1 MKKQT
6 KLNIKLVCVTLC
18 AFLLLTLLL
27 VKKAEAISEEIVCSS
42 LKTRTEERA
51 EYTSELLSAKLET
64 AILAADETA
73 AYASMK
79 TSPNEIKRLVL
90 RDKNNSFAPEYISF
104 DFIPKESSTG
114 VYSGSDFKSNE
125 AYKTVGKGKALT
137 ADTDKLFYAVY
148 VAENEGTVLCTVDMS
163 FFNEAVQSP
172 KGFTTEYSFNKQ
184 LEKPVKSSAFTSET
198 VTNSEIGTIYVRVT
212 AEEGSTKVYVT
223 AFTAFAAVA
232 AAVISFVTVL
242 VMVAFVYSSFRSL
255 ASFGKRFRKMA
266 EEDYFF
272 ITDGT
277 SFDELENC
285 AVILSDSIKK
295 TIADVC
301 GDIENNSRTGTY
313 KGAFAPIG
321 EALKKL
327 GKQPALFEHAQFES
341 AQFEPAQFEHT
352 QPEHKPEPVK
362 AAAPVIIERKQPK
375 TDLTPVVSAAERLA
389 AAAKGS
395 AEMAGRT
402 ADKFT
407 SFTEK
412 QKSISAHAEAVA
424 ENIASSHSIMS
435 ESKKQI
441 GSFAES
447 AAAINEQRKE
457 IKRVISS
464 IEEIAFETNIL
475 ALNAAIEAARA
486 GSEGRGFAIVAEEVR
501 NLAGKSAEAAQ
512 ESSGIIDSTFNLIG
526 TAAENSATAAKAF
539 EEAEKEI
546 LNASEAAEKLKASSS
561 AALLEDIGE
570 SLALLEKSLHKE
582 AKAAEET
589 AAEAKKLSESETK
602 APVKAER
609 NPRPLVGVGG
619 IPKITEA

>member
-6 KLNIKLVCVTLC
+6 KLNIRLVCVTLC
-18 AFLLLTLLL
+18 AFLLLTVLL
-27 VKKAEAISEEIVCSS
+27 VKKAESISEEIVCSS
-42 LKTRTEERA
+42 LQTRTEERA

-79 TSPNEIKRLVL
+79 TSPTEIKRLVL
-90 RDKNNSFAPEYISF
+90 KDKNNSFAPQYISF
-104 DFIPKESSTG
+104 DFVPAESSKG
-114 VYSGSDFKSNE
+114 VYSGADFASNE
-125 AYKTVGKGKALT
+125 AYKTVGTGKALT
-137 ADTDKLFYAVY
+137 AENDKLFYAVY
-148 VAENEGTVLCTVDMS
+148 VAENGGTVICTVDMS
-163 FFNEAVQSP
+163 FFDEAVQTP

-184 LEKPVKSSAFTSET
+184 LEKADKLSAFTVET
-198 VTNSEIGTIYVRVT
+198 VTNSQVGAIYVRVT
-212 AEEGSTKVYVT
+212 AEEGSTKAYMT

-232 AAVISFVTVL
+232 AAVISLITVL
-242 VMVAFVYSSFRSL
+242 ASVALVYSTFRSL

-277 SFDELENC
+277 SLDELENC

-301 GDIENNSRTGTY
+301 GDIENNSHTGTY

-327 GKQPALFEHAQFES
+327 GRGPA
-341 AQFEPAQFEHT
+341 P
-352 QPEHKPEPVK
+352 QPEHKAEPIK
-362 AAAPVIIERKQPK
+362 ASAPLIIERKQPAA
-375 TDLTPVVSAAERLA
+375 DLTPVVSAAERLA
-389 AAAKGS
+389 AAAEGN
-395 AEMAGRT
+395 AEMAGRI
-402 ADKFT
+402 ADKLP

-412 QKSISAHAEAVA
+412 QKSISANAEAVA
-424 ENIASSHSIMS
+424 ENIASSHRIMT

-447 AAAINEQRKE
+447 AAAIKEQRDE

-526 TAAENSATAAKAF
+526 TAAESSATAAKAF

-546 LNASEAAEKLKASSS
+546 LTASEAAEKLKASSS
-561 AALLEDIGE
+561 AALLEEIGE
-570 SLALLEKSLHKE
+570 SLAMLERSLRKE
-582 AKAAEET
+582 AKTAEET
-589 AAEAKKLSESETK
+589 AAEAKKLSDSDAK
-602 APVKAER
+602 APTKPAR
-609 NPRPLVGVGG
+609 NEARATRPLAGVGS
-619 IPKITEA
+619 IPKISEA

>member
-18 AFLLLTLLL
+18 AFLLLTVLL

-64 AILAADETA
+64 AILAAEETA

-114 VYSGSDFKSNE
+114 VYSGADFKSNE
-125 AYKTVGKGKALT
+125 AYKTVGTGKALT

-148 VAENEGTVLCTVDMS
+148 VAENEGIVLCTVDMS
-163 FFNEAVQSP
+163 FFDEIIQSP

-198 VTNSEIGTIYVRVT
+198 VTNSEIGAIYVRVT
-212 AEEGSTKVYVT
+212 AEEGSTKVYMT

-242 VMVAFVYSSFRSL
+242 AMVAFVYSTFRSL

-295 TIADVC
+295 TISDVC

-327 GKQPALFEHAQFES
+327 GKQPAQFEHT
-341 AQFEPAQFEHT
+341 QFEHT
-352 QPEHKPEPVK
+352 QPQHKPEPIK

-375 TDLTPVVSAAERLA
+375 TDLSPVVSAAERLA
-389 AAAKGS
+389 AAAKGN
-395 AEMAGRT
+395 AEMAGKT
-402 ADKFT
+402 ADKLT
-407 SFTEK
+407 SFTDK

-424 ENIASSHSIMS
+424 ENIASFHSIMS

-441 GSFAES
+441 VSFAES

-526 TAAENSATAAKAF
+526 TAAESSATAAKAF

-570 SLALLEKSLHKE
+570 SLALLERSLHKE
-582 AKAAEET
+582 AKTAEET
-589 AAEAKKLSESETK
+589 AAEAKKLSDSDAK
-602 APVKAER
+602 APVKADR
-609 NPRPLVGVGG
+609 NTRSLVGVGG
-619 IPKITEA
+619 IPKISEA